1 MNVHLAYCVSDEL
14 RATGLGKLKVYHTA
28 SLHLCYDE
36 QGTQVDV
43 DSLNPSLLHYLSSHA
58 RPSIP

>member
-1 MNVHLAYCVSDEL
+1 MNVHLAYYVSDEL

-43 DSLNPSLLHYLSSHA
+43 DSLNPLLLHFLSSHA
-58 RPSIP
+58 RPSTP